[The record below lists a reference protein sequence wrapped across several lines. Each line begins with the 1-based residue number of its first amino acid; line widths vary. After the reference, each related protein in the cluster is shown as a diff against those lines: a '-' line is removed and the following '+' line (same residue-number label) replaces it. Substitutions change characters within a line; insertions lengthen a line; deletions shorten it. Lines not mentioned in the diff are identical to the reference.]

1 MKTARNTAAIL
12 SLLFLVATMLILA
25 GRIIDRPPRQD
36 TNSNPPH
43 RRNLELQHLLLEL
56 VNQVRAEAGLSP
68 VQLGDNN
75 AAQLHAQD
83 AATGCSGGHWDRHGL
98 KPYMRHTLAGGHQPN
113 SENWHNTTSCG
124 NQSLWKMGE
133 EPRELVQDAIK
144 WLMESPGHRANL
156 LNPQA
161 THMSAG
167 IAWGRRPSPETF
179 NVVQHFPLPH
189 ASLAGPPELRNGLL
203 SIRGATENV
212 PRFRDRQDL
221 AAIITYD
228 PPPKPIGESWSPGP
242 RATAVGM

>member
-12 SLLFLVATMLILA
+12 SLLFLAATMLILA

-161 THMSAG
+161 THMRAG
-167 IAWGRRPSPETF
+167 IAWGPETF
-179 NVVQHFPLPH
+179 
-189 ASLAGPPELRNGLL
+189 AGDLQ
-203 SIRGATENV
+203 RGAALPT
-212 PRFRDRQDL
+212 PR
-221 AAIITYD
+221 T
-228 PPPKPIGESWSPGP
+228 PPWPDHRNSGTDCSASEAPPRTSPGSGTGKTWLP
-242 RATAVGM
+242 